1 MFGYVRPVS
10 AELKVKEYELYRAV
24 YCGLCEAL
32 GHNTT
37 HISRL
42 SLNYDFVFLA
52 IVRMALARETGKIE
66 RHRCL
71 AHPTKKRAVLTD
83 ARELDYCAKLSSV
96 LTYHKLRDDIADVR
110 GLKRLGAALLLPIA
124 SMMRRRAKFPKEAEE
139 YISSRLAE
147 LSKLE
152 KENCG
157 SLDMAAEPF
166 GELMAYVCAYGFEKG
181 SANER
186 IAHEIGRHIGRYIY
200 IIDAVDDLG
209 GDVKSGAYNPFR
221 MMYDE
226 PIKGLLENAEELS
239 RALTMELV
247 GIEAAI
253 GLIKFDAVPE
263 YGEIIKNIIYLGL
276 PELIKK
282 VLGKYNTTNDQDGDI

>member
-52 IVRMALARETGKIE
+52 LVRMALAGETGKIE

-71 AHPTKKRAVLTD
+71 AHPTKKRAVLVG
-83 ARELDYCAKLSSV
+83 AKELDYCARLSSL
-96 LTYHKLRDDIADVR
+96 LTYHKLRDDIADTR
-110 GLKRLGAALLLPIA
+110 GFKRFGAWLLLPVA
-124 SMMRRRAKFPKEAEE
+124 SMMRRCAKFTAEAEE
-139 YISSRLAE
+139 HIASKLAE

-152 KENCG
+152 KENCA
-157 SLDMAAEPF
+157 SVDMAAEPF
-166 GELMAYVCAYGFEKG
+166 GELMAYVCSYGFEKG
-181 SANER
+181 SAYER
-186 IAHEIGRHIGRYIY
+186 IACEIGRHIGRYIY
-200 IIDAVDDLG
+200 IIDAIDDLG
-209 GDVKSGAYNPFR
+209 DDIKSGAYNPFC
-221 MMYDE
+221 MIYDE
-226 PIKGLLENAEELS
+226 PIMGICENTEQLS

-247 GIEAAI
+247 GVEAAV

-276 PELIKK
+276 PQLIKK
-282 VLGKYNTTNDQDGDI
+282 VLGKYKNTNDQDGDI